1 VETLWK
7 RYRAPGVGRVASAFT
22 PTVPIVDGNADRRTI
37 RLADIRVSRVA
48 VEAFRWGFSPWGI
61 WVLRERRRNHEQI
74 KGDLTKFSEEL
85 GGYLSRA
92 QKIQIEG
99 QATARSIRNLTWVI
113 AGLTLANV
121 VLVAVTLLR

>member
-1 VETLWK
+1 M
-7 RYRAPGVGRVASAFT
+7 ASAFA
-22 PTVPIVDGNADRRTI
+22 PTVPVVDRNANADRRTI

-48 VEAFRWGFSPWGI
+48 VEALRWGFSPWGI

-74 KGDLTKFSEEL
+74 KGDLAKFAEEL
-85 GGYLSRA
+85 GSYLGRA
-92 QKIQIEG
+92 QKIQVEG
-99 QATARSIRNLTWVI
+99 QATARSIRNLTWVV